1 LIVSRIVSGG
11 QTGVDRAALDVAL
24 ELGLPCGG
32 WCPKGRTAEDGRI
45 PRKYPVRETPSG
57 TYAQRTRWNV
67 RDSDGTLILTVGD
80 LSGGTRLTLEAARA
94 SGKPVTVVDL
104 GRTRGVRDV
113 RHWLKQHSIGVLN
126 VAGPRESTQ
135 RGMYLRS
142 KQYLRRLLAA
152 PKLPSTPTRDIAQ
165 PPPRRKG
172 AMRMADIPPDVLA
185 ALNAGTLET
194 ATLAE
199 SLAIDFRTLLQNA
212 APEVAVPARVDLGR
226 AVPYTQRLSLVG
238 TLLSEGLGLDGLD
251 RLRAHPSDTVRGW
264 GAYLIAADPGL
275 SLVKRLQLVRPIADD
290 RHFGVRECAW
300 LAVRPHI
307 AADIEEAIRVLTK
320 WTAHR
325 SENVRRFASESTRP
339 RGVWCVHLNEL
350 KVDPARALPLLEP
363 LRADPSPYVQTSVA
377 NWLND
382 ASKSQ
387 PAWVRQLCA
396 RWRRES
402 PAEATRRICARA
414 LRTVRDRS
422 AK

>member
-1 LIVSRIVSGG
+1 MIVKRIISGG

-24 ELGLPCGG
+24 ELGIPCGG

-45 PRKYPVRETPSG
+45 PRKYAVRETPSG
-57 TYAQRTRWNV
+57 TYSQRTRWNV
-67 RDSDGTLILTVGD
+67 RDSDASLILTVGD
-80 LSGGTRLTLEAARA
+80 LSGGTRLTFEAAQQ

-104 GRTRGVRDV
+104 RGTRGVRDV
-113 RHWLKQHSIGVLN
+113 KRWLKQHSIGVLN

-152 PKLPSTPTRDIAQ
+152 PKQSRARSRETTE
-165 PPPRRKG
+165 PPARRKG
-172 AMRMADIPPDVLA
+172 AIRMADIPPDVLA

-199 SLAIDFRTLLQNA
+199 SLAIDFRTLLQHA
-212 APEVAVPARVDLGR
+212 APEVAVPATVDLGR
-226 AVPYTQRLSLVG
+226 AVPYTQRLSLAGV
-238 TLLSEGLGLDGLD
+238 LLHEGLGIDGLD
-251 RLRAHPSDTVRGW
+251 RMRSHPSDTVRGW
-264 GAYLIAADPGL
+264 SAYLVAAAPDL
-275 SLVKRLQLVRPIADD
+275 TLAKRLQLVRPIADD

-307 AADIEEAIRVLTK
+307 AADVTGALRILTK

-339 RGVWCVHLNEL
+339 RGVWCAHLNEL
-350 KVDPARALPLLEP
+350 KSDPALALPLLEP

-387 PAWVRQLCA
+387 PAWVKQLCA

-402 PAEATRRICARA
+402 ATEATRRICARA
-414 LRTVRDRS
+414 LRTVRDRGS
-422 AK
+422 R